1 MTAINAPA
9 TAENIGLLM
18 RTHGITA
25 ADVAREMGFT
35 TRNAVY
41 RWLNAEALPSLD
53 NLVILA
59 GMLDVRMDDI
69 VITRAV
75 SGE

>member
-1 MTAINAPA
+1 VPA
-9 TAENIGLLM
+9 AASK
-18 RTHGITA
+18 HGITA

-35 TRNAVY
+35 THNAVY
-41 RWLNAEALPSLD
+41 RWLNGEALPSLD

-75 SGE
+75 